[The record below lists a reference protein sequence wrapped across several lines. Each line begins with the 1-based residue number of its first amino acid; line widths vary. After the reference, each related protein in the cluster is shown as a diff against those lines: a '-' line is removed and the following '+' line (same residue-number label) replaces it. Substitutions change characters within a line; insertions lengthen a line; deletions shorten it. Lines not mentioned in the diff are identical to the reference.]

1 MGLFDFVGNAG
12 KNLFAGKDIDENAVR
27 EHIRSL
33 GLKLSAL
40 TVIADQAK
48 KQVSLL
54 GLAETLEDKEK
65 AIVAAGNIKGVE
77 KVDDRLRVRAPE
89 AAAETAAES
98 EPAPVSI
105 EDAPEPSPEEAPTAS
120 FHTVVSGDT
129 LSGIARTY
137 YGSAGKYMKI
147 FEANRPMLEDPNKIY
162 PGQVLR
168 IPPEA

>member
-12 KNLFAGKDIDENAVR
+12 KSLFGGKEIDETAVR
-27 EHIRSL
+27 DHIRSL
-33 GLKLSAL
+33 GLKLSSL
-40 TVIADQAK
+40 TVIADQVK

-54 GLAETLEDKEK
+54 GVAETLEDKEK

-77 KVDDRLRVRAPE
+77 KVDDRLRVRA
-89 AAAETAAES
+89 ATAASSEPDEAPAS
-98 EPAPVSI
+98 IENAPEPAP
-105 EDAPEPSPEEAPTAS
+105 EDAPTAS

-129 LSGIARTY
+129 LSGIARKY
-137 YGSAGKYMKI
+137 YGNAGKYMVI

-168 IPPEA
+168 IPPRD

>member
-12 KNLFAGKDIDENAVR
+12 KSLFGGKDIDENAVR

-33 GLKLSAL
+33 GLKLSSL

-54 GLAETLEDKEK
+54 GVAATLEDKEK
-65 AIVAAGNIKGVE
+65 AIVAAGNVKGVE
-77 KVDDRLRVRAPE
+77 KVDDRLRVRAAE
-89 AAAETAAES
+89 AAADP
-98 EPAPVSI
+98 EPVPSSV

-129 LSGIARTY
+129 LSGIAKTY

-168 IPPEA
+168 IPPQD

>member
-12 KNLFAGKDIDENAVR
+12 KSLFGGKQIDESAVR
-27 EHIRSL
+27 EHLMGL
-33 GLKLSAL
+33 GLKLASL

-54 GLAETLEDKEK
+54 GFAETLEDKEK

-89 AAAETAAES
+89 TEPVAPETA
-98 EPAPVSI
+98 PVTI
-105 EDAPEPSPEEAPTAS
+105 EDAPEPAPEDAPTAT

-129 LSGIARTY
+129 LSGIAKQH

-168 IPPEA
+168 IPPLD

>member
-12 KNLFAGKDIDENAVR
+12 KNLFGGKEIDENAVR
-27 EHIRSL
+27 EHLRSL
-33 GLKLSAL
+33 GLKLSSL

-54 GLAETLEDKEK
+54 GVAETLEDKEK

-77 KVDDRLRVRAPE
+77 KVDDRLRVQAAE
-89 AAAETAAES
+89 AAPAEP
-98 EPAPVSI
+98 EPAPARI
-105 EDAPEPSPEEAPTAS
+105 EDAPEPAPEDAPTAR

-129 LSGIARTY
+129 LSGIAKTY
-137 YGSAGKYMKI
+137 YGNAGKYMAI
-147 FEANRPMLEDPNKIY
+147 FEANRPMLEDPNRIY

-168 IPPEA
+168 IPPQD